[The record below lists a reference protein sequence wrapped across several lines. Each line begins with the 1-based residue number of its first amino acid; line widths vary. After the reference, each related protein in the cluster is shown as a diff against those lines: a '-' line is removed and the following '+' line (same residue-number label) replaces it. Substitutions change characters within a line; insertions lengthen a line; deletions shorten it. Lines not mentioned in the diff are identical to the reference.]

1 MGKKIM
7 TQKETLDIV
16 FKFSALLVFAFLFN
30 KSIENRP
37 LAQFEGAYPLKGEQ
51 MFVMELDNMGEVD
64 LEEIIDIDGEEQME
78 VRVEKEIIN
87 GEEQIKVTVNGK
99 ELSADEYKSFQ
110 LNNGS
115 WKPKKGKKMMIQK
128 RMMKKEAHMCKD
140 CKEKKTMC
148 EDCKEKE

>member
-1 MGKKIM
+1 M

-37 LAQFEGAYPLKGEQ
+37 LAQFEGAFPLKGEQ
-51 MFVMELDNMGEVD
+51 MIVMEMDNMGEVD
-64 LEEIIDIDGEEQME
+64 LEKIIDIDGDDQME

-87 GEEQIKVTVNGK
+87 GKEQMKVTVNGK

-128 RMMKKEAHMCKD
+128 RMMKKEAQMCKD

>member
-1 MGKKIM
+1 M

-37 LAQFEGAYPLKGEQ
+37 LAQFEGAFPLKGEQ
-51 MFVMELDNMGEVD
+51 MIVMEMDNMGEVD
-64 LEEIIDIDGEEQME
+64 LEKIIDIDGEDQME

-148 EDCKEKE
+148 EDCKKDHS

>member
-1 MGKKIM
+1 M

-37 LAQFEGAYPLKGEQ
+37 FAQFEGVFPLKGEQ
-51 MFVMELDNMGEVD
+51 MIVMEMDNMGEVD
-64 LEEIIDIDGEEQME
+64 LEEIIDIDGDDQME

>member
-1 MGKKIM
+1 M

-37 LAQFEGAYPLKGEQ
+37 LDQFEGAFPLKGEQ
-51 MFVMELDNMGEVD
+51 MIVMEMDNIGEVD
-64 LEEIIDIDGEEQME
+64 LEEIIDIDGDDQME

-87 GEEQIKVTVNGK
+87 GKEQMKVTVNGK

-115 WKPKKGKKMMIQK
+115 WKPNKGKKMMIQK

>member
-1 MGKKIM
+1 M

-37 LAQFEGAYPLKGEQ
+37 LAQFEGAFPLKGEQ
-51 MFVMELDNMGEVD
+51 MIVMEMDNIGEVD
-64 LEEIIDIDGEEQME
+64 LEEIIDIDGDDQIE

-87 GEEQIKVTVNGK
+87 GKEQMKVTVNGK

-148 EDCKEKE
+148 EDCKKDHS

>member
-1 MGKKIM
+1 M

-30 KSIENRP
+30 KSIEHRP
-37 LAQFEGAYPLKGEQ
+37 LAQFEGAFPLKGEQ
-51 MFVMELDNMGEVD
+51 MIVMEMDNMGEVD
-64 LEEIIDIDGEEQME
+64 LEKIIDIDGDDQME

-87 GEEQIKVTVNGK
+87 GKEQMKVTVNGK

-115 WKPKKGKKMMIQK
+115 WKAKKGKKMMIQK
-128 RMMKKEAHMCKD
+128 RMMKKETHMCKD

-148 EDCKEKE
+148 EDCKKDHS

>member
-1 MGKKIM
+1 M

-37 LAQFEGAYPLKGEQ
+37 LAQFEGAFPLKGEQ
-51 MFVMELDNMGEVD
+51 MIVMEMDNMGEVD
-64 LEEIIDIDGEEQME
+64 LEKIIDIDGDDQMD

-128 RMMKKEAHMCKD
+128 RMMKKEAHICKD

>member
-1 MGKKIM
+1 M

-37 LAQFEGAYPLKGEQ
+37 LAQFEGAFPLKGEQ
-51 MFVMELDNMGEVD
+51 MIVMEMDNMGEVD
-64 LEEIIDIDGEEQME
+64 LEKIIDIDGEDQME

>member
-1 MGKKIM
+1 M

-37 LAQFEGAYPLKGEQ
+37 LARFEGAFPLKGEQ
-51 MFVMELDNMGEVD
+51 MIVMEMDNIGEVD
-64 LEEIIDIDGEEQME
+64 LEEIIDIDGDDQME

-87 GEEQIKVTVNGK
+87 GKEQMKVTVNGK

>member
-1 MGKKIM
+1 M

-37 LAQFEGAYPLKGEQ
+37 LAQFEGAFPLKGEQ
-51 MFVMELDNMGEVD
+51 MIVMEMDNIGEVD
-64 LEEIIDIDGEEQME
+64 LEEIIDIDGEDQME

-87 GEEQIKVTVNGK
+87 GKEQMKVTVNGK

>member
-1 MGKKIM
+1 M

-37 LAQFEGAYPLKGEQ
+37 LAQFEGAFPLKGEQ
-51 MFVMELDNMGEVD
+51 MIVMEMDNMGEVD
-64 LEEIIDIDGEEQME
+64 LEEIIDIDGDDQME

-87 GEEQIKVTVNGK
+87 GEEQMKVTVNGK

-148 EDCKEKE
+148 EDCKEDHS

>member
-1 MGKKIM
+1 M

-37 LAQFEGAYPLKGEQ
+37 LAQFEGAFPLKGEQ
-51 MFVMELDNMGEVD
+51 MIVMEMDNMGEVD
-64 LEEIIDIDGEEQME
+64 LEKIIDIDGDDQMD

-87 GEEQIKVTVNGK
+87 GEEQVKVTVNGK

>member
-1 MGKKIM
+1 M

-37 LAQFEGAYPLKGEQ
+37 LAQFEGAFPLKGEQ
-51 MFVMELDNMGEVD
+51 MIVMEMDNIGEVD
-64 LEEIIDIDGEEQME
+64 LEEIIDIDGDDQME

-87 GEEQIKVTVNGK
+87 GKEQMKVTVNGK

-128 RMMKKEAHMCKD
+128 RMMKKEAHMSKD

>member
-1 MGKKIM
+1 M

-37 LAQFEGAYPLKGEQ
+37 LAQFEGAFPLKGEQ
-51 MFVMELDNMGEVD
+51 MIVMEMDNMGEID
-64 LEEIIDIDGEEQME
+64 LEEIIDIDGDDQME

-87 GEEQIKVTVNGK
+87 GKEQMKVTVNGK

-148 EDCKEKE
+148 EDCKKDHS

>member
-1 MGKKIM
+1 M
-7 TQKETLDIV
+7 TQKETLDII

-37 LAQFEGAYPLKGEQ
+37 LAQFEGAFPLKGEQ
-51 MFVMELDNMGEVD
+51 MIVMEMDNMGEVD
-64 LEEIIDIDGEEQME
+64 LEKIIDIDGDDQMD

>member
-1 MGKKIM
+1 M

-37 LAQFEGAYPLKGEQ
+37 LAQFEGAFPLKGEQ
-51 MFVMELDNMGEVD
+51 MIFMEMDNMGEVD
-64 LEEIIDIDGEEQME
+64 LDEIIDIDGDDQMD

>member
-1 MGKKIM
+1 M

-37 LAQFEGAYPLKGEQ
+37 LAQFEGAFPLQGEK
-51 MFVMELDNMGEVD
+51 MIVMEGLGKVD
-64 LEEIIDIDGEEQME
+64 FDEIIDLEDQEQMD

>member
-1 MGKKIM
+1 M

-37 LAQFEGAYPLKGEQ
+37 LAQFEGAFPLKGEQ
-51 MFVMELDNMGEVD
+51 MIVMEMDDIGEVD
-64 LEEIIDIDGEEQME
+64 LEEIIDIDGDDQME

-87 GEEQIKVTVNGK
+87 GKEQMKVTVNGK

>member
-1 MGKKIM
+1 M
-7 TQKETLDIV
+7 TQKETLDVV

-37 LAQFEGAYPLKGEQ
+37 LAQFEGAFPLKGEQ
-51 MFVMELDNMGEVD
+51 MIVMEMDNMGEVD
-64 LEEIIDIDGEEQME
+64 LEKIIDIDGEDQME

>member
-1 MGKKIM
+1 M

-37 LAQFEGAYPLKGEQ
+37 LAQFEGAFPLKGEQ
-51 MFVMELDNMGEVD
+51 MIVMEMDNMGEID
-64 LEEIIDIDGEEQME
+64 LEEIIDIDGEDQME

-87 GEEQIKVTVNGK
+87 GKEQMKVTVNGK

-128 RMMKKEAHMCKD
+128 RMMKKEAQMCKD

>member
-1 MGKKIM
+1 M

-37 LAQFEGAYPLKGEQ
+37 LAQFEGAFPLKGEQ
-51 MFVMELDNMGEVD
+51 MIFMEMDNMGEVD
-64 LEEIIDIDGEEQME
+64 LEEIIDIDGDDQMD

>member
-1 MGKKIM
+1 M

-37 LAQFEGAYPLKGEQ
+37 LAQFEGAFPLKGEQ
-51 MFVMELDNMGEVD
+51 MIVMEMDNIGEVD
-64 LEEIIDIDGEEQME
+64 LEEIIDIDGDDQME

-87 GEEQIKVTVNGK
+87 GKEQMKVTVNGK

-148 EDCKEKE
+148 EDCKEKD

>member
-1 MGKKIM
+1 M
-7 TQKETLDIV
+7 TQKEIFNII

-37 LAQFEGAYPLKGEQ
+37 LAQFEGAFPLKGEQ
-51 MFVMELDNMGEVD
+51 MIVMEMDNMNEVD
-64 LEEIIDIDGEEQME
+64 LEEIIDIDGDDQME

-87 GEEQIKVTVNGK
+87 GKEQMKVTVNGK

-128 RMMKKEAHMCKD
+128 RMMKKEAQMCKD

>member
-1 MGKKIM
+1 M

-37 LAQFEGAYPLKGEQ
+37 LAQFEGAFPLKGEQ
-51 MFVMELDNMGEVD
+51 MIVMEMDNIGEVD
-64 LEEIIDIDGEEQME
+64 LEKIIDIDGDDQMD

>member
-1 MGKKIM
+1 M

-37 LAQFEGAYPLKGEQ
+37 LAQFEGAFPLKGEQ
-51 MFVMELDNMGEVD
+51 MIVMEMDNIGEVD
-64 LEEIIDIDGEEQME
+64 LEEIIDIDGEDQME

-87 GEEQIKVTVNGK
+87 GKEQMKVTVNGK

-148 EDCKEKE
+148 EDCKKDHS